1 MSRNQRGPTTS
12 DIGQWIDNDEGL
24 YRWWRQ
30 SRLSKREFIRLN
42 RSELVRIIATVVSG
56 EKRAHY
62 LLYG

>member
-1 MSRNQRGPTTS
+1 MGRNQRGPNAQ

-24 YRWWRQ
+24 YRWWRN
-30 SRLSKREFIRLN
+30 SKLSKREFIRLN
-42 RSELVRIIATVVSG
+42 RSELVRIIQAVTTG

>member
-12 DIGQWIDNDEGL
+12 DIGQWVDNDEGL

-42 RSELVRIIATVVSG
+42 RSELVRIISTIISG
-56 EKRAHY
+56 EKRGHY